1 MMKKT
6 LFSLMAFLLSQPAFA
21 APAVTV
27 AARALDRGVVIAAG
41 DLDAADAASLPR
53 YAGVLDA
60 AALVGKELRRPIA
73 AGQPMFRTD
82 VMEPLLVRRNQ
93 QVTMVLVRGGL
104 SIAVSGKSLD
114 DGSKGATVR
123 VQNPVSRQI
132 VEGEV
137 AYGGVVRVAA
147 LQAPAIPAGF

>member
-1 MMKKT
+1 MKK
-6 LFSLMAFLLSQPAFA
+6 LFLLLLFVCMTQPAWA
-21 APAVTV
+21 EPSVTV
-27 AARALDRGVVIAAG
+27 AARSLDRGMVIAAG

-73 AGQPMFRTD
+73 AGQPIFRND

-93 QVTMVLVRGGL
+93 QVTMVLVRGAL
-104 SIAVSGKSLD
+104 SIAVSGKALD

-123 VQNPVSRQI
+123 VQNPTSKQI
-132 VEGEV
+132 IEGEV
-137 AYGGVVRVAA
+137 ANGGVVRVSA
-147 LQAPAIPAGF
+147 LQAPTMPAGY